1 MSAQGTHG
9 DPTRV
14 LIVDDQALMREGLQ
28 ALLDLTKD
36 LAIIGVAA
44 DGSEALD
51 AVTRLRPHVVLMD
64 IVMPGMDGIAAT
76 RAIVARG
83 DDTRVLMLT
92 TFGDD
97 ELVAAALGAGASGYV
112 LKNTPAA
119 QLARAIHAV
128 RHGEP
133 ALSPEVARRMMATLA
148 ALHIPPPPDLGGRL
162 GATAMVNVQGRE
174 RLSERE
180 VAVLR
185 LAARGLNNHE
195 IASALRL
202 ADGTVKNYM
211 SSLLSKLHARDRM
224 QAVLI
229 AQEHGLL

>member
-1 MSAQGTHG
+1 MSVPPLPV

-14 LIVDDQALMREGLQ
+14 LIVDDQVLMREGLH
-28 ALLDLTKD
+28 ALLDLAD
-36 LAIIGVAA
+36 NIEIVGVAA
-44 DGSEALD
+44 NGAEALD

-64 IVMPGMDGIAAT
+64 IVMQEMDGIAAT

-83 DDTRVLMLT
+83 DDTRVVMLT

-112 LKNTPAA
+112 LKNTPAT
-119 QLARAIHAV
+119 QLAKAIHAV

-133 ALSPEVARRMMATLA
+133 ALSPEVVRRMMATLA
-148 ALHIPPPPDLGGRL
+148 TQHGAASPDLGGRL
-162 GATAMVNVQGRE
+162 EPTVMVDVQGRE

-185 LAARGLNNHE
+185 LAARGLSNHE
-195 IASALRL
+195 IASALGL
-202 ADGTVKNYM
+202 ADGTVKNHI
-211 SSLLSKLHARDRM
+211 SSLLSKLHARDRL

-229 AQEHGLL
+229 AQEQGLL